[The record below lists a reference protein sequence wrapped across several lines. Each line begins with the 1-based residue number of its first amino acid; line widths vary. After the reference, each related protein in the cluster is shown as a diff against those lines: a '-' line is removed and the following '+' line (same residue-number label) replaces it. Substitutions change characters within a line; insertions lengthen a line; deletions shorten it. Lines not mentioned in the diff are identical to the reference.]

1 METETFSVTHI
12 LLTYTLIIVTGILVF
27 TAISHILY
35 QKRSPTSMISWLL
48 AVFFLP
54 YITIPLYFLIGIRKR
69 ADKKAKSYVTF
80 SKEKHPNTIESSQ
93 HTILEILRKNGIPPA
108 TSGNRYEIIT
118 SDVEAFE
125 AMLKEIAQSRQ
136 SIDICTYVFAYDE
149 TTEALLEALTQRAK
163 AGVKVRMLIDIAG
176 SLGLYFKQKPFKAL
190 REAGGEV
197 AFFVPIFKKPFQSYI
212 NLRNHRKIYL
222 FDQKSVLSGGMNLS
236 NEYMGKNDGT
246 KRWKDIL
253 YRLEGPAVY
262 NFYTIFMND
271 WIYATGKNEKIES
284 QTMTHYEGN
293 NSVQV
298 VPSGPDIPRDALYEA
313 LLSTIYDAK
322 ERIWIVTPYF
332 VPDDN
337 IMQALIIAKHRGV
350 DIKLITPRTSD
361 HLISDL
367 GRSPYMRELEE
378 AGVDLQLYEG
388 DMMHAKAILFDRVG
402 GMIGSVNLDNRSLFL
417 NYEIVTFAYSEELIR
432 QIEAW
437 ILELMEDASS
447 HLEPPS
453 KAREALENLMKVFAP
468 LL

>member
-1 METETFSVTHI
+1 LETEILSISHI
-12 LLTYTLIIVTGILVF
+12 LITYAIIIITGILVF

-54 YITIPLYFLIGIRKR
+54 HISIPLYFLIGIRKR
-69 ADKKAKSYVTF
+69 TDKKAKSYVTF
-80 SKEKHPNTIESSQ
+80 PEEEHPNAIESSQ
-93 HTILEILRKNGIPPA
+93 YALLEVLRKNGIPPA

-118 SDVEAFE
+118 SDVEAFKT
-125 AMLKEIAQSRQ
+125 MMREIEQSKV
-136 SIDICTYVFAYDE
+136 SIDICTYVFDYDQ
-149 TTEALLEALTQRAK
+149 TTKALLEALTQRAK
-163 AGVKVRMLIDIAG
+163 AGIKVRILIDIAG
-176 SLGLYFKQKPFKAL
+176 SLGVYFKQKPFRSL

-197 AFFVPIFKKPFQSYI
+197 AFFVPLFKKPFQSYI
-212 NLRNHRKIYL
+212 NLRNHRKIYM
-222 FDQKSVLSGGMNLS
+222 FDQTRVLSGGMNLS
-236 NEYMGKNDGT
+236 SEYMGKDDGT
-246 KRWKDIL
+246 RRWKDIL
-253 YRLEGPAVY
+253 YHLEGPAVY

-271 WIYATGKNEKIES
+271 WIYATGKSEKIVPQS
-284 QTMTHYEGN
+284 MVKREGEN
-293 NSVQV
+293 IVQV

-337 IMQALIIAKHRGV
+337 IMQALIIAQHRGV
-350 DIKLITPRTSD
+350 DIRLITPRTSN
-361 HLISDL
+361 HLIADL

-378 AGVDLQLYEG
+378 VGVDLQLYEG
-388 DMMHAKAILFDRVG
+388 DMLHAKAILVDHIG

-417 NYEIVTFAYSEELIR
+417 NYEIVTFAYSDVLIQ

-437 ILELMEDASS
+437 MLELMEDASS

>member
-1 METETFSVTHI
+1 M
-12 LLTYTLIIVTGILVF
+12 VF

-69 ADKKAKSYVTF
+69 TDKKAKSYVTF
-80 SKEKHPNTIESSQ
+80 PEEEHPNAIESSR
-93 HTILEILRKNGIPPA
+93 HTLLEVLKKNGIPPA

-125 AMLKEIAQSRQ
+125 SMLKEIEQSRQ
-136 SIDICTYVFAYDE
+136 SIDICTYVFAYDR
-149 TTEALLEALTQRAK
+149 TTEALLEALTERAE
-163 AGVKVRMLIDIAG
+163 AGVKVRILIDIAG
-176 SLGLYFKQKPFKAL
+176 SLGVYFRQKPFKTL
-190 REAGGEV
+190 RNAGGEV
-197 AFFVPIFKKPFQSYI
+197 AFFIPIFKKPFQSYI

-222 FDQKSVLSGGMNLS
+222 FDRTRVLSGGMNLS
-236 NEYMGKNDGT
+236 SEYMGRDDGSR
-246 KRWKDIL
+246 RWKDIL

-262 NFYTIFMND
+262 NFYTVFMND
-271 WIYATGKNEKIES
+271 WIYATGRKERIVPQSMVKR
-284 QTMTHYEGN
+284 EGEN
-293 NSVQV
+293 VVQV

-313 LLSTIYDAK
+313 LLSTIYDAR

-337 IMQALIIAKHRGV
+337 IMQALIIARHRGV

-367 GRSPYMRELEE
+367 GRSPYMRELKE

-388 DMMHAKAILFDRVG
+388 DMLHAKAILFDRVG

-417 NYEIVTFAYSEELIR
+417 NYEIVTFTYSEELIR

-437 ILELMEDASS
+437 MMELMEDASS
-447 HLEPPS
+447 DLETPS

>member
-1 METETFSVTHI
+1 LETEVLSITHI
-12 LLTYTLIIVTGILVF
+12 LITYSIIIITGILVF

-54 YITIPLYFLIGIRKR
+54 HITIPLYFLIGIRKR
-69 ADKKAKSYVTF
+69 TDKKAKSYVTF
-80 SKEKHPNTIESSQ
+80 SEEKHPNAIESSQ
-93 HTILEILRKNGIPPA
+93 YALLEVLRKNGIPPA
-108 TSGNRYEIIT
+108 TSGNQYKIIT
-118 SDVEAFE
+118 SDVEAFK
-125 AMLKEIAQSRQ
+125 AMIKEIELSKE
-136 SIDICTYVFAYDE
+136 SIDICTYVFDYDQ

-163 AGVKVRMLIDIAG
+163 SGVKIRILIDIAG
-176 SLGLYFKQKPFKAL
+176 SLGLYFRQKPFKAL

-197 AFFVPIFKKPFQSYI
+197 AFFVPLFRKPFQSYI

-222 FDQKSVLSGGMNLS
+222 FDQTRVLSGGMNLS
-236 NEYMGKNDGT
+236 SEYMGKDDGT
-246 KRWKDIL
+246 RRWKDIL
-253 YRLEGPAVY
+253 YYLEGPAVY

-271 WIYATGKNEKIES
+271 WIYATGKSEKIVPQS
-284 QTMTHYEGN
+284 MVKREGEN
-293 NSVQV
+293 IVQV

-322 ERIWIVTPYF
+322 ERVWIVTPYF

-337 IMQALIIAKHRGV
+337 IMQALIIAQHRGV
-350 DIKLITPRTSD
+350 DIKLITPRTSN
-361 HLISDL
+361 HLIADL

-378 AGVDLQLYEG
+378 VGVDLQLYEG
-388 DMMHAKAILFDRVG
+388 DMLHAKAILVDHIG

-417 NYEIVTFAYSEELIR
+417 NYEIVTFAYSEILIQ

-437 ILELMEDASS
+437 MLELMEDASS

>member
-1 METETFSVTHI
+1 VEHYSFANI
-12 LLTYTLIIVTGILVF
+12 LLTYTIIIVTGILVF

-54 YITIPLYFLIGIRKR
+54 HITIPLYFLIGIRKR
-69 ADKKAKSYVTF
+69 TDKKAKSYVTF
-80 SKEKHPNTIESSQ
+80 PEEKHPNAIESSQ
-93 HTILEILRKNGIPPA
+93 YVLLEVLRKNGIPPA

-118 SDVEAFE
+118 SDVQAFE
-125 AMLKEIAQSRQ
+125 TMLKEIENSRQ
-136 SIDICTYVFAYDE
+136 SIDICTYVFAYDR
-149 TTEALLEALTQRAK
+149 TTEALLNALTQK
-163 AGVKVRMLIDIAG
+163 AAEGVKVRILIDIAG
-176 SLGLYFKQKPFKAL
+176 SLGVYFRQKPFKAL
-190 REAGGEV
+190 RDAGGEV
-197 AFFVPIFKKPFQSYI
+197 AFFVPLFKKPFQSYI

-222 FDQKSVLSGGMNLS
+222 FDRTRVLSGGMNLS
-236 NEYMGKNDGT
+236 DEYMGEDNGT
-246 KRWKDIL
+246 RRWKDIL
-253 YRLEGPAVY
+253 YSLEGPAVY

-271 WIYATGKNEKIES
+271 WIYATGKSEKIVPQS
-284 QTMTHYEGN
+284 MVKREGEN
-293 NSVQV
+293 VVQV

-313 LLSTIYDAK
+313 LLSTIYEAK

-337 IMQALIIAKHRGV
+337 IMQALIIARHRGI
-350 DIKLITPRTSD
+350 DIKLITPRTSN
-361 HLISDL
+361 HLIADL

-388 DMMHAKAILFDRVG
+388 DMLHAKAILFDRMG

-432 QIEAW
+432 QIETW
-437 ILELMEDASS
+437 MLSLMEDASS
-447 HLEPPS
+447 EFEAPS

>member
-1 METETFSVTHI
+1 METEALSLTHI
-12 LLTYTLIIVTGILVF
+12 LITYGIIIVTGALVF
-27 TAISHILY
+27 TAISHMLY

-48 AVFFLP
+48 AVVFLP

-69 ADKKAKSYVTF
+69 SDKKAKSYVTF
-80 SKEKHPNTIESSQ
+80 SEEKHPNAIESSQ
-93 HTILEILRKNGIPPA
+93 HALLEVLRKNGIPPA
-108 TSGNRYEIIT
+108 TTGNKYEIIT

-125 AMLKEIAQSRQ
+125 TMIKEIERSRT
-136 SIDICTYVFAYDE
+136 SIDICTYVFDYDE
-149 TTEALLEALTQRAK
+149 TTESLLEALTQRAK
-163 AGVKVRMLIDIAG
+163 AGVKVRILIDIAG
-176 SLGLYFKQKPFKAL
+176 SLGVYFKQKPFRAL
-190 REAGGEV
+190 REAGGEI

-222 FDQKSVLSGGMNLS
+222 FDQTRVLSGGMNLS
-236 NEYMGKNDGT
+236 NEYMGKDDGT

-253 YRLEGPAVY
+253 YTLEGPAVY
-262 NFYTIFMND
+262 HFYTIFMND
-271 WIYATGKNEKIES
+271 WNFATGKNEKIES
-284 QTMTHYEGN
+284 QIIKKYEGD

-313 LLSTIYDAK
+313 LLSTIYEAK

-337 IMQALIIAKHRGV
+337 IMQALIIAQHRDV
-350 DIKLITPRTSD
+350 DIKLITPRTSN
-361 HLISDL
+361 HLIADI

-378 AGVDLQLYEG
+378 VGVDLQLYEG
-388 DMMHAKAILFDRVG
+388 DMLHAKAILIDRTG

-417 NYEIVTFAYSEELIR
+417 NYEIVTFAYSEELIQ

-437 ILELMEDASS
+437 MLDLMKDASS
-447 HLEPPS
+447 DLKAPS